1 MRSLS
6 DKMAASERTLDDEEL
21 VEYILIGLDQEYD
34 PIVSAIITRTT
45 SVSLSELY
53 AQLLA
58 FEKRP
63 TLMRAKELI
72 ASSANVASHGRGHS
86 GREGFGH
93 DNGRDSFRTL
103 AIMVAFNFRSN
114 RGGFNSSS
122 DKRPMCQ
129 VCNKKKGHT
138 GDRCWHMFDEDYAPE
153 EKTVVA
159 AT

>member
-6 DKMAASERTLDDEEL
+6 DKMAASGRTLDDEEL

-86 GREGFGH
+86 GHSGRGH
-93 DNGRDSFRTL
+93 SGRGQWPRLISH
-103 AIMVAFNFRSN
+103 VSN
-114 RGGFNSSS
+114 HGGFQLQIQPWWLQLL
-122 DKRPMCQ
+122 K
-129 VCNKKKGHT
+129 
-138 GDRCWHMFDEDYAPE
+138 
-153 EKTVVA
+153 
-159 AT
+159 